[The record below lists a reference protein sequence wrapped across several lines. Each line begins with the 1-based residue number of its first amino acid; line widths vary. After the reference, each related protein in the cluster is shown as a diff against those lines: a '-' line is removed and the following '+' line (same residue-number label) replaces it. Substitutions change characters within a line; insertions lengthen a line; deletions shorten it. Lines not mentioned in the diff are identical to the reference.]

1 MIKHSFYHQVENTNQ
16 SELSTYIYNSNSWEF
31 NSPHFH
37 KNFELLLVISGSC
50 RYTVG
55 DDTYELLEGDAIF
68 VLPFQ
73 VHHFEVGEGASVRS
87 LTFAGALIMTL
98 AKQFEKKK
106 LDCPTFR
113 PSSATAQYFLSGMQ
127 ELFGTCSEHNIMVPN
142 AKRMKLKGLLYG
154 MGGEVIEQIRPVDV
168 GGADMVVMDVIDY
181 ISDNFKHNVSMHDVA
196 EAKGYNYQ
204 YLSRIFNRTFG
215 INFKTMLNQYRANH
229 AMGLLRDSHLS
240 ITEIA
245 FESGFQ
251 SVRSFDHVFHER
263 FGKSPKEFRKERN

>member
-168 GGADMVVMDVIDY
+168 GGADMVVMDVVDD

-251 SVRSFDHVFHER
+251 SVRSFDHIFKQTL
-263 FGKSPKEFRKERN
+263 GKPPKEFRKFRE